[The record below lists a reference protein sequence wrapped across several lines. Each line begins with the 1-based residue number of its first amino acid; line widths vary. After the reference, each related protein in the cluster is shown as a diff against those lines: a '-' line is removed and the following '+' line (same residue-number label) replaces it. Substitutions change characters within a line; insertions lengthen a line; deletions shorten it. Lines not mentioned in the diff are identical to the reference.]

1 MLEGIINFIRNMNT
15 FTKVLWIGLILW
27 GIWELI
33 QLYRRRKAAEA
44 LENSEFKKN
53 LRKKQLIDVREK
65 DEFDA
70 GHILGARSM
79 PFYEIKQRHIELRK
93 DQPIYLYEDGTYAAY
108 RAAIELKKQ
117 GFEDLYVLK
126 GGYENWDGRIK
137 KNK

>member
-1 MLEGIINFIRNMNT
+1 MNT

-79 PFYEIKQRHIELRK
+79 PFFEIKQRHIELRK